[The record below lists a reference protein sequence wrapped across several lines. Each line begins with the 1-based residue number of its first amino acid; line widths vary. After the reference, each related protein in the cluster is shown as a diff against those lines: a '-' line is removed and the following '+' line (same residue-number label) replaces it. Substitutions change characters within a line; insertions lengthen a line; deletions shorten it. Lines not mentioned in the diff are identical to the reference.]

1 MEVRSETCD
10 SMIVDILA
18 IISGSILAI
27 ISGNILAI
35 ISGSILAIISG
46 DILAIISGNILAI
59 ISGGIL
65 AIRTWHTC
73 DSYLEYLR
81 FVPDILAICT

>member
-35 ISGSILAIISG
+35 ISGSILAM
-46 DILAIISGNILAI
+46 
-59 ISGGIL
+59 
-65 AIRTWHTC
+65 
-73 DSYLEYLR
+73 
-81 FVPDILAICT
+81 